1 MRALWLFIL
10 VGRISLYEET
20 RYTLRISTIWKN
32 YRQKHYRKLY
42 QSSLRKTFVYLD
54 RHFHVI
60 LHYFEP
66 WILNEYFELL
76 TTQSPVFIES
86 QLNVL
91 VLRIWRAFY
100 WIEIISPSFRAKR
113 CAAINILRTLF
124 FSVRTVSYGTSF
136 SPFDLWIRTRKKNRS
151 VIYST
156 AFELG

>member
-1 MRALWLFIL
+1 MLQNFQTFQKHTFTDIFEIIYPSPPIFDNNVNVSMPSYYISLFVRALWLFIL
-10 VGRISLYEET
+10 TGRISLYEET

-32 YRQKHYRKLY
+32 IDKSVNYRKFY

-91 VLRIWRAFY
+91 VLRIWRVFHLNWNY
-100 WIEIISPSFRAKR
+100 FP
-113 CAAINILRTLF
+113 F
-124 FSVRTVSYGTSF
+124 F
-136 SPFDLWIRTRKKNRS
+136 
-151 VIYST
+151 
-156 AFELG
+156 